1 MSDLPRRTP
10 RGFVDVAKSRALAHY
25 MNGKDPAPDPAGWSI
40 SDTGTV
46 WTEIV
51 AFPGTARERRTQVIA
66 IEPGFLLLVLPLVDD
81 PEFASTTEDF
91 ATLAGAEAYWE
102 GRSNV

>member
-1 MSDLPRRTP
+1 MSDLPQRARH
-10 RGFVDVAKSRALAHY
+10 GIDVIKSKALALL
-25 MNGKDPAPDPAGWSI
+25 MNKRDPVQDPAGWSI

-66 IEPGFLLLVLPLVDD
+66 IEPGFLLLIIPLLDD

>member
-1 MSDLPRRTP
+1 MAETP
-10 RGFVDVAKSRALAHY
+10 HRARHVHDVIRSKALVIL
-25 MNGKDPAPDPAGWSI
+25 MNRQDPTPDPSGWSI

-66 IEPGFLLLVLPLVDD
+66 LAPGNLLLVIPLLDD